1 MDGPTSRLPST
12 VTNPDLSLAHAVAAR
27 RSLRELYSS
36 APVTPSLYIDP
47 PRPPKEGHEW
57 VWFPGGYWAEREV
70 VETPSKEFVKV
81 FKWRKRSGK
90 GSSSRETTTINH
102 LQDSLEQAPSDT
114 YEQQASRMPLLTPFL
129 SEEAHVQ
136 SLQRPSMP
144 RHGNS
149 SDSASSLWLNRIP
162 RPPLPSPF
170 LTEEAHV
177 QSLQRPPTIYQDSL
191 SNDSGSSMFKLTRT
205 LPSSPLTHSKQNL
218 DRVTPMTGSTDE
230 PSEATTT
237 EPTTPTGDG
246 QLKPKRSLIN
256 RLLSPEAKPPKPK
269 KPSPTESGGN
279 SDSYMTA
286 TTAKAVAPPP
296 PPLPTSHSTPM
307 GRVAALLRDE
317 SRRSHKTRSMRI
329 FSKSSWHRKTSAGS
343 ETSVSSSV
351 RDMLRGKTPTV
362 SPEPDEGVCFEPC
375 NSWSA
380 QYPGGSK
387 LYSINIL
394 SHPMTPYCS
403 RASNPARFNVPI
415 YASSKATASQA
426 HTIYT
431 QEATRVKTPPL
442 RQGVADQRPRS
453 FFFDISSPPPPPP
466 LDQDR
471 LPAQTATTSDGGGN
485 ESSHS
490 HTPSRHQHTHQHDEE
505 AKKQQQQ
512 QKQPRTTTDTRK
524 ARTTKSSSSAAS
536 ASVSSSVPADTIK
549 PKSRKRTTKP
559 KTKTKKKTT
568 TESCKEWWEVPAPVP
583 PSHPL
588 YAHLSPSSYAAMAA
602 AATFEF
608 DVPEHLPSSPMCPTN
623 KRHRSGGTGV
633 CVYHGRRKRSGG
645 GGGGG
650 GGHGGSGGGGGG
662 GVVEEGE
669 GEGSVRSDV
678 EDKYDDTEDDFWT

>member
-1 MDGPTSRLPST
+1 MDGPASRLPST

-36 APVTPSLYIDP
+36 APATSSSYIDP

-81 FKWRKRSGK
+81 FRWRKRSGK

-102 LQDSLEQAPSDT
+102 LQDSLEQAPSDS

-162 RPPLPSPF
+162 RPPLPSPY

-177 QSLQRPPTIYQDSL
+177 QSLQRPPTIYQDSN

-205 LPSSPLTHSKQNL
+205 LPSSPLTHSQQNL
-218 DRVTPMTGSTDE
+218 DRVTPMTGSTGE
-230 PSEATTT
+230 PFEATTT

-256 RLLSPEAKPPKPK
+256 RLLSLETKPPKPK
-269 KPSPTESGGN
+269 KPSPTESGGS

-286 TTAKAVAPPP
+286 TTVKTVVPPP
-296 PPLPTSHSTPM
+296 PSPLPPSHSTPI
-307 GRVAALLRDE
+307 GRVVALLRDE
-317 SRRSHKTRSMRI
+317 SRRPHKTRSMRI

-362 SPEPDEGVCFEPC
+362 SPEPDEGLCFGMFVVVIGISSGGGDEPC

-380 QYPGGSK
+380 QYPGG
-387 LYSINIL
+387 
-394 SHPMTPYCS
+394 
-403 RASNPARFNVPI
+403 
-415 YASSKATASQA
+415 
-426 HTIYT
+426 
-431 QEATRVKTPPL
+431 EATRVKTPPL

-466 LDQDR
+466 PDQDR

-485 ESSHS
+485 ESSHG

-512 QKQPRTTTDTRK
+512 QQQPRTTTDTRK
-524 ARTTKSSSSAAS
+524 ARATISSSSAAS
-536 ASVSSSVPADTIK
+536 ASASTSVPADAK
-549 PKSRKRTTKP
+549 PKSRKRTRTGTTKP
-559 KTKTKKKTT
+559 KTKTKKN

-583 PSHPL
+583 ASHPL
-588 YAHLSPSSYAAMAA
+588 YAHLTPSSYAAMAA
-602 AATFEF
+602 ADTFEF

-650 GGHGGSGGGGGG
+650 GHGGSSSGGGGGG
-662 GVVEEGE
+662 GSGGVEEGE
-669 GEGSVRSDV
+669 REREGSVRSDV
-678 EDKYDDTEDDFWT
+678 EDKYDDTDDDFWT